1 MRRRR
6 LDVTQHVIVNRREE
20 SNAAR
25 RKRKRNVPVKEGPTV
40 LLVEDDPDMRE
51 MLASVL
57 RAEGY
62 GVVEAADGD
71 DALEW
76 LGDGVLDGEPSRLP
90 AAIVSDICL
99 PYFSGLDILEG
110 VQLAPR
116 RLPVILITGFGDAE
130 THARARELG
139 AVCVLDKPFA
149 MEDLRSAVRAAL
161 RPGGLRPA
169 WARDGHEV

>member
-1 MRRRR
+1 M
-6 LDVTQHVIVNRREE
+6 TQHATANQRVGFTPARE
-20 SNAAR
+20 
-25 RKRKRNVPVKEGPTV
+25 KRKRLAAWSQGPTV

-51 MLASVL
+51 MLAGVL

-76 LGDGVLDGEPSRLP
+76 LGDGVLDGELSRLP
-90 AAIVSDICL
+90 AVIVSDVCL

-149 MEDLRSAVRAAL
+149 MEDLRSAVKAAL
-161 RPGGLRPA
+161 RPRLQRP
-169 WARDGHEV
+169 RDGHAL

>member
-1 MRRRR
+1 MA
-6 LDVTQHVIVNRREE
+6 QHVTANQREGSTASRE
-20 SNAAR
+20 
-25 RKRKRNVPVKEGPTV
+25 KRKRLAPANQGPMV

-51 MLASVL
+51 MLAGVL

-71 DALEW
+71 EALDW
-76 LGDGVLDGEPSRLP
+76 LGDGVLEGEPSRLP
-90 AAIVSDICL
+90 AVIVSDICL

-116 RLPVILITGFGDAE
+116 RPPVILITGFGDAE

-149 MEDLRSAVRAAL
+149 MQDLRSAMTAAL
-161 RPGGLRPA
+161 RPRVQRPP

>member
-1 MRRRR
+1 MA
-6 LDVTQHVIVNRREE
+6 QHATETRPGGSTE
-20 SNAAR
+20 SR
-25 RKRKRNVPVKEGPTV
+25 PKRKRLVPSKAAPVV
-40 LLVEDDPDMRE
+40 LLVEDDSDMRE
-51 MLASVL
+51 MLAAVL

-76 LGDGVLDGEPSRLP
+76 LGDGVIEGEPSRLP
-90 AAIVSDICL
+90 AVIVSDICL
-99 PYFSGLDILEG
+99 PFFSGLDILEG

-139 AVCVLDKPFA
+139 AVCVLDKPFP
-149 MEDLRSAVRAAL
+149 MEDLRSAVKAAL
-161 RPGGLRPA
+161 RPRGQRPP

>member
-1 MRRRR
+1 
-6 LDVTQHVIVNRREE
+6 VAQHVIVNRRAE

-25 RKRKRNVPVKEGPTV
+25 RKRKRNVPAKEGPTV

-51 MLASVL
+51 MLAVVL

-62 GVVEAADGD
+62 VVVEAADGD
-71 DALEW
+71 DALDW
-76 LGDGVLDGEPSRLP
+76 LGDGVLEGEPSRLP
-90 AAIVSDICL
+90 AVIVSDIYL

-110 VQLAPR
+110 VQLAPS

-149 MEDLRSAVRAAL
+149 MDDLRSAVKGAL
-161 RPGGLRPA
+161 RPRVQRPP

>member
-1 MRRRR
+1 M
-6 LDVTQHVIVNRREE
+6 REE
-20 SNAAR
+20 RKQLAAWVER
-25 RKRKRNVPVKEGPTV
+25 PTI

-51 MLASVL
+51 MLAAAL
-57 RAEGY
+57 RCDGY
-62 GVVEAADGD
+62 VVVEAADGD

-76 LGDGVLDGEPSRLP
+76 LGDGLLEGEPERLP
-90 AAIVSDICL
+90 ALVVSDICL

-110 VQLAPR
+110 ARLSAR

-130 THARARELG
+130 THARAQELG

-149 MEDLRSAVRAAL
+149 IGDLRAAVRGAL
-161 RPGGLRPA
+161 RPGERRPP